1 MMTTYSICLHL
12 LGKNLANLKY
22 FNESKVFFQRAQYV
36 ASHLTSQPKEDLVRT
51 IASDIQNLHKTF
63 NKAIPERNVFGGD
76 RQPTIEE
83 TDSALQT
90 IKTNLANASYSLA
103 ADFEEQKAL
112 LDQLIQKEDDKKGEK
127 GRYDDKALEYVKQ
140 FIEEKK
146 RKEKTAID
154 EYREKIAKDFDQKQ
168 TEFLQKQ

>member
-1 MMTTYSICLHL
+1 MI
-12 LGKNLANLKY
+12 GA
-22 FNESKVFFQRAQYV
+22 
-36 ASHLTSQPKEDLVRT
+36 
-51 IASDIQNLHKTF
+51 
-63 NKAIPERNVFGGD
+63 D

-112 LDQLIQKEDDKKGEK
+112 LDQLIQKEDDKKNEK

-146 RKEKTAID
+146 RHEKTAID
-154 EYREKIAKDFDQKQ
+154 EYREKIAKDFDQK
-168 TEFLQKQ
+168 